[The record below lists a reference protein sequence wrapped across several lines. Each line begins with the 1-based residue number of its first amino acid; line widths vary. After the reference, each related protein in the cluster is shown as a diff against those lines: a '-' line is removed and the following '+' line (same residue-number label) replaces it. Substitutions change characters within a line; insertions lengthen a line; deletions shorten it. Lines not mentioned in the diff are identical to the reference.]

1 MRILIVSPVLPYPQ
15 TSGFTIR
22 VFQFLDLLAR
32 HHEVSLLAY
41 GGPDEEDKVAALR
54 KICAEV
60 AVVRPQAAATSGKR
74 FAQFASMVSWRSYQT
89 SSHYSLEMQRRL
101 DEMAARRAF
110 DVIQVETSP
119 LAGFRFARDAAVVLV
134 EHDIIFELL
143 YRMYQA
149 ERSPVRRL
157 YNRLEYAKFRRDEI
171 ATWRR
176 VDGCILTSSREVP
189 IVRRHAPAVPVHVAP
204 NGVDG
209 AYFTPS
215 SAAVDENA
223 IVMTGFMKT
232 RPNIDGAL
240 FFVNDILP
248 RVLRSKPAVKF
259 YIVGGSPPEEIRR
272 LVGPHIVVTGE
283 VADVRPYVHKAAALV
298 VPLRMGG
305 GTRLKIL
312 EGLSMEKPMVST
324 TIGAEGID
332 VKHREH
338 LLIAD
343 EPSAFADAVVHLLSN
358 PAAGGAL
365 ARAGKE
371 LVDRTYQW
379 SAVVDRVETFYEG
392 LVQSPR
398 QRAAR

>member
-22 VFQFLDLLAR
+22 VFQFLTLLGR
-32 HHEVSLLAY
+32 RHEVSLLAY
-41 GGPDEEDKVAALR
+41 GQPGEADKVTALQ
-54 KICAEV
+54 KLCAQV
-60 AVVRPQAAATSGKR
+60 DVVPPRTASTSGKR
-74 FAQFASMVSWRSYQT
+74 FAQLASTLSWRSYQT
-89 SSHYSLEMQRRL
+89 TTHYSPQMQDRL
-101 DEMAARRAF
+101 DQLSRRHAF
-110 DVIQVETSP
+110 DVIQLETSP
-119 LAGFRFARDAAVVLV
+119 LAGFRFSPDSTVALV

-143 YRMYQA
+143 YRMYKA

-171 ATWRR
+171 ASWRR
-176 VDGCILTSSREVP
+176 VDGCIATSSREVP
-189 IVRRHAPAVPVHVAP
+189 IIRRHAPGVPIMVAP

-209 AYFTPS
+209 SYFAPS
-215 SAAVDENA
+215 DGRVDENT

-240 FFVNDILP
+240 YFVNAILP
-248 RVLRSKPAVKF
+248 LVLQSKPAANF

-272 LVGPHIVVTGE
+272 LASPQVVVTGE
-283 VADVRPYVHKAAALV
+283 VPDVRPYVHKAAVVV

-312 EGLSMEKPMVST
+312 EGLSMEKAMVST

-343 EPSAFADAVVHLLSN
+343 EPAAFADAVVHLLSN
-358 PAAGGAL
+358 PAAGGTL
-365 ARAGKE
+365 ARAGRE

-379 SAVVDRVETFYEG
+379 SAVVDRVETFYSE
-392 LVQSPR
+392 LVQSHR
-398 QRAAR
+398 QRMAP

>member
-1 MRILIVSPVLPYPQ
+1 
-15 TSGFTIR
+15 
-22 VFQFLDLLAR
+22 
-32 HHEVSLLAY
+32 
-41 GGPDEEDKVAALR
+41 
-54 KICAEV
+54 
-60 AVVRPQAAATSGKR
+60 
-74 FAQFASMVSWRSYQT
+74 
-89 SSHYSLEMQRRL
+89 
-101 DEMAARRAF
+101 
-110 DVIQVETSP
+110 VIQLETSP
-119 LAGFRFARDAAVVLV
+119 LAGFRFSPDSTVALV

-143 YRMYQA
+143 YRMYKA

-171 ATWRR
+171 ASWRR
-176 VDGCILTSSREVP
+176 VDGCIATSSREVP
-189 IVRRHAPAVPVHVAP
+189 IIRRHAPGVPIMVAP

-209 AYFTPS
+209 SYFAPS
-215 SAAVDENA
+215 DGRVDENT

-240 FFVNDILP
+240 YFVNAILP
-248 RVLRSKPAVKF
+248 LVLQSKPAAKF

-272 LVGPHIVVTGE
+272 LASPQVVVTGE
-283 VADVRPYVHKAAALV
+283 VPDVRPYVHKAAVVV

-312 EGLSMEKPMVST
+312 EGLSMEKAMVST

-343 EPSAFADAVVHLLSN
+343 EPAAFADAVVHLLSN
-358 PAAGGAL
+358 PAAGGTL
-365 ARAGKE
+365 ARAGRE

-379 SAVVDRVETFYEG
+379 SAVVDRVETFYSE
-392 LVQSPR
+392 LVQSHR
-398 QRAAR
+398 QRMAP